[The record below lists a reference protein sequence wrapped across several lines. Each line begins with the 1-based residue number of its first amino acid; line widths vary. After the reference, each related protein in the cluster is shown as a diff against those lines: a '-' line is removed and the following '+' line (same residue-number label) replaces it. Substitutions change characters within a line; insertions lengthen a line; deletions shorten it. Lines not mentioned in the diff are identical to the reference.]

1 MPKTKPWLRYRHPP
15 EVGGGRPPLGASLYP
30 NGTTPQFVGSA
41 VNLALSHRPF
51 TRRNESTTRGCTGRR
66 LRRSRSVSESSR
78 RRRTLHCTD
87 RVHLGPFPLSI
98 TNDVCPIS
106 RSPAPARA
114 IFAPSFPLV
123 TSFRLSLLAVLYP
136 HIGIPNM
143 VCVNGRAINNNGH

>member
-1 MPKTKPWLRYRHPP
+1 MASVPPSP

-66 LRRSRSVSESSR
+66 LSRSRSVSESSR
-78 RRRTLHCTD
+78 RRRTRHCTD

-106 RSPAPARA
+106 RSPARPRHRHLRSPL
-114 IFAPSFPLV
+114 PSLF
-123 TSFRLSLLAVLYP
+123 SLPSSPLAVLYP